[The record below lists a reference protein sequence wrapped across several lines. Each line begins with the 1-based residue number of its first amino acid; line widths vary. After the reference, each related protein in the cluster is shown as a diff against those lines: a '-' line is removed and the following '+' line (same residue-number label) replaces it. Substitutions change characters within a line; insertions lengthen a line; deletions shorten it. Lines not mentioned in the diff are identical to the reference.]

1 MEAERRTSAGRVR
14 VPDHYAVR
22 LAPHDVTDLGMVLD
36 EVAAELA
43 DAALAFARARN
54 YSLAGRPQ
62 VDLIEDPALS
72 AGDIEIEATFGAD
85 AEVRPAALGQTML
98 FEVAPMAAPNAIL
111 RRVTPG
117 GSDRDIVLDG
127 SLLTIGRADDNGL
140 VLRDPRVS
148 RHHARL
154 RARAGMLVLTDLGS
168 RNGVRVNGVTVT
180 EAALGVGD
188 QIEIG
193 DAAFLVDSILPRGSV
208 GDGSTA
214 D

>member
-193 DAAFLVDSILPRGSV
+193 DAAFVVDSILPRGSV

>member
-140 VLRDPRVS
+140 VLRDLRVS

>member
-1 MEAERRTSAGRVR
+1 MEADRRTSAGRVR

-22 LAPHDVTDLGMVLD
+22 LAPQDVADLGVVLD

-54 YSLAGRPQ
+54 YSLAGRPR
-62 VDLIEDPALS
+62 VDLIEDPALRR
-72 AGDIEIEATFGAD
+72 GDIEVEATFGAD
-85 AEVRPAALGQTML
+85 PEVRPAALGQTML
-98 FEVAPMAAPNAIL
+98 FEVPAMTAPNAIL

-117 GSDRDIVLDG
+117 GIDREIVLDG

-140 VLRDPRVS
+140 VLRDQRVS

-168 RNGVRVNGVTVT
+168 RNGVRVNGVTVI

-193 DAAFLVDSILPRGSV
+193 DAAFVIESIMHPALA
-208 GDGSTA
+208 GDGPGA